1 MPGRRTRHS
10 SPCPRPLS
18 AGRTSVQWSGG
29 RLVSTRPVSTRP
41 ARSGC
46 PDGHASGVRGR
57 GVRAVRTALDP
68 GMRRCGGVAHV
79 WAHRVRRVAVVGE
92 RLGRRCPNRA
102 WRGGDGCALAVRGS
116 HEGRRET
123 WAAAAHAHRLGA
135 PRSPPGRP
143 RELVQ
148 RQGAGRWRWEYEKEQ
163 VLTSPPQVR
172 PEQVAGVMADHR
184 LAGSGDHA
192 PWSLCCV
199 GPGRSAPE
207 GPIRF
212 GGEQAA
218 AAARPRQVRSAVRQ
232 ELTAR

>member
-1 MPGRRTRHS
+1 MVGRTSGVHATGVHPTGAIRVSGRTRLR
-10 SPCPRPLS
+10 CPRPRRPRCPHRAGSWHASVRRGRPRLGAS
-18 AGRTSVQWSGG
+18 GSTCRCGRRAAGSSLPESGLAGRGWLCVGSAWLARG
-29 RLVSTRPVSTRP
+29 ST
-41 ARSGC
+41 G
-46 PDGHASGVRGR
+46 D
-57 GVRAVRTALDP
+57 
-68 GMRRCGGVAHV
+68 
-79 WAHRVRRVAVVGE
+79 
-92 RLGRRCPNRA
+92 LGRRSACAQAGGAAFAA
-102 WRGGDGCALAVRGS
+102 WP
-116 HEGRRET
+116 T
-123 WAAAAHAHRLGA
+123 K
-135 PRSPPGRP
+135 
-143 RELVQ
+143 
-148 RQGAGRWRWEYEKEQ
+148 GAGPAPGCRSVGWEYEKEQ

-199 GPGRSAPE
+199 GPWRSAPE

>member
-1 MPGRRTRHS
+1 
-10 SPCPRPLS
+10 
-18 AGRTSVQWSGG
+18 
-29 RLVSTRPVSTRP
+29 VS
-41 ARSGC
+41 
-46 PDGHASGVRGR
+46 
-57 GVRAVRTALDP
+57 
-68 GMRRCGGVAHV
+68 
-79 WAHRVRRVAVVGE
+79 
-92 RLGRRCPNRA
+92 
-102 WRGGDGCALAVRGS
+102 
-116 HEGRRET
+116 
-123 WAAAAHAHRLGA
+123 AAAASALSA
-135 PRSPPGRP
+135 PRWILACVGAAGPPTSGRIGFDVSLWSASGWVVAARIGPGGEGMVVRWQCVARTRVDGRP
-143 RELVQ
+143 GPPQ
-148 RQGAGRWRWEYEKEQ
+148 RMRTGWGAAFAAWPTKGAGPAPGCRSVGWEYEKEQ

-199 GPGRSAPE
+199 GPWRSAPE